1 MHFPK
6 GEKYVSLLR
15 NAVTEDAQR
24 ALEAERQRI
33 RAKVKQQLADIAMIT
48 QVDEGLPQATQQP
61 ADPVKPATVQQVC
74 TITAEDRCFSSK
86 YRVPTQCALH
96 MRIAPCRGVR
106 QPVSPSY

>member
-15 NAVTEDAQR
+15 NASSEDAQR

-48 QVDEGLPQATQQP
+48 QVDEGLPQATKQP
-61 ADPVKPATVQQVC
+61 ADPVKPAAVQQVC
-74 TITAEDRCFSSK
+74 TIPAEATNF
-86 YRVPTQCALH
+86 
-96 MRIAPCRGVR
+96 
-106 QPVSPSY
+106 

>member
-15 NAVTEDAQR
+15 NASSKGAQR
-24 ALEAERQRI
+24 WLEAERQRI

-61 ADPVKPATVQQVC
+61 ADPEKSAVVQQVC
-74 TITAEDRCFSSK
+74 TLSARDRCFLSK
-86 YRVPTQCALH
+86 YRVPCMH
-96 MRIAPCRGVR
+96 IAPCHGGG
-106 QPVSPSY
+106 QPASSSY